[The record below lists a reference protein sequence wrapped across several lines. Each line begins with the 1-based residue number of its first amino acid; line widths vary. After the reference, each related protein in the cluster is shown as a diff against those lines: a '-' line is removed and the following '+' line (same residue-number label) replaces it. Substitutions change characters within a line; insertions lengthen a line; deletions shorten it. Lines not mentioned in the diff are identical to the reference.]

1 MEKEKLIHLTRTLKV
16 SELSGDKVMI
26 DFESGKYYMLQGVAN
41 DIWEMIQTD
50 ITFGDL
56 IAKLLE
62 EYDVSEEECTASTAD
77 FLEKLEKNGIIA

>member
-1 MEKEKLIHLTRTLKV
+1 MDKQKLIHITRALKV

-41 DIWEMIQTD
+41 DIWEIIQTD

-62 EYDVSEEECTASTAD
+62 EYDVSEEECIESTAA